1 MLNVMRYRI
10 LNTILFF
17 SFVALVTPNVFAK
30 WEGCEDLHWCYP
42 IQLFWYEGI
51 VKGSDALRKAALIYA
66 QCCDCSLPWLSAM
79 KPELKFVGV
88 ARFVDFEEVNV
99 GGGETYNRVIAEFE
113 NISVIEGDP
122 IPIKTLMVESHIG
135 PCNFVFEKGKWYKV
149 IAAYGSIEQYQT
161 NKWLGTGEFRMKCHH
176 NPLGLK

>member
-30 WEGCEDLHWCYP
+30 WEGCEDLHWYYP
-42 IQLFWYEGI
+42 IQLFWYGGI
-51 VKGSDALRKAALIYA
+51 VKSSDALRKASLIHA

-79 KPELKFVGV
+79 KSELKFVGV
-88 ARFVDFEEVNV
+88 ARSVDFEEVNV

-122 IPIKTLMVESHIG
+122 ITTKTFRVESRIG
-135 PCNFVFEKGKWYKV
+135 PCNIVFKEGKWYKV
-149 IAAYGSIEQYQT
+149 IVAYGGIGLYQT
-161 NKWLGTGEFRMKCHH
+161 NKCLGTEEHETW
-176 NPLGLK
+176 